1 MDEIAKFTYD
11 DFVDSTEPY
20 EYIHQFQNDQFR
32 LIRELEKMSKHANDL
47 KFKNFKKA
55 YQEYVKSLELKS
67 GDIVFSGNVTQ
78 FEGQELELDCGQW
91 RADDYGI
98 SLYDNRLGEVFACNH
113 PIMPVE
119 RLVNIDTGTEKL
131 KLAYRKGK
139 QWKHVI
145 ADKKTLAGNNSILA
159 LAEVGIGVNSEN
171 SRLMVRYLHD
181 IESFNYDRIPE
192 KNSVSRL
199 GWVENEG
206 FSPYVEGL
214 VFDGLDSFRGFFE
227 SVTQRGDFSTWL
239 ELAREIRKGSVPAR
253 VILAASFSSVLVK
266 IIGELSFIVHL
277 WGGTEAGKTV
287 GLMLAASVWADPAM
301 GRYIHTFHGTSV
313 SQELSAGF
321 VGNLPLILDEF
332 QMLKNKKDFE
342 QTVYMLCEGIGKGRG
357 AKSGGLQRTQTWCN
371 CTLSSGEMP
380 ITMYNT
386 GGGAVNRI
394 VEVECR
400 ERLFSD
406 PRRVADTVRKNYGH
420 AGRLF
425 VEKLMEQEDAEEI
438 RRIYKKFYD
447 EISGSDTTEKQSMAG
462 ALILTA
468 DRLATRWIFQDG
480 MELGVSDISEFLQTK
495 KEVDVNERAYNFICE
510 TVAANVNRFH
520 IGENNEVW
528 GKFEAGTV
536 CIIRS
541 IFGKI
546 CEDGGFSD
554 RAVLSWMERRDL
566 IETSVKKGTEK
577 AVPTKLKRIG
587 ENPVRCVVMRL
598 PEDELEDYGLLDDD
612 D

>member
-1 MDEIAKFTYD
+1 MDEISKFTYD

-20 EYIHQFQNDQFR
+20 EYIHQFQNDKFR
-32 LIRELEKMSKHANDL
+32 LVRELEKMSKYANDL

-55 YQEYVKSLELKS
+55 YQEYVNSLKLKS

-91 RADDYGI
+91 RADDYGV
-98 SLYDNRLGEVFACNH
+98 SLCDNRLGELYACNH
-113 PIMPVE
+113 PVMPVE
-119 RLVNIDTGTEKL
+119 RLINIDTGTEKL

-181 IESFNYDRIPE
+181 IESLNYDRIPE

-206 FSPYVEGL
+206 FSPYVDGL

-227 SVTQRGDFSTWL
+227 SVSQRGDFSTWL
-239 ELAREIRKGSVPAR
+239 ELAKEIRKGSVYAR
-253 VILAASFSSVLVK
+253 IILAASFSSVLVK
-266 IIGELSFIVHL
+266 LIGELSFIVHL

-420 AGRLF
+420 AGRIF
-425 VEKLMEQEDAEEI
+425 VEKLMEQEDGEEI
-438 RRIYKKFYD
+438 RRIYKEFYD

-480 MELGVSDISEFLQTK
+480 KELRVSDISEFLQTK
-495 KEVDVNERAYNFICE
+495 KEVDINERAYNFICE
-510 TVAANVNRFH
+510 TVASNVNRFH

-528 GKFEAGTV
+528 GKFETGNV

-554 RAVLSWMERRDL
+554 RAVLSWMERRGL

-577 AVPTKLKRIG
+577 TVPTKLKRIG

-598 PEDELEDYGLLDDD
+598 PEDELEDYGLLEDGD
-612 D
+612 

>member
-20 EYIHQFQNDQFR
+20 EYIYQFQNDQFR

-192 KNSVSRL
+192 KNSVSRM

-214 VFDGLDSFRGFFE
+214 VFDGLDSFRVFFE
-227 SVTQRGDFSTWL
+227 SVTQRGSFSTWL
-239 ELAREIRKGSVPAR
+239 ELAREIRKGSAPAR
-253 VILAASFSSVLVK
+253 IILAASFSSVLVK
-266 IIGELSFIVHL
+266 LIGELSFIVHL

-301 GRYIHTFHGTSV
+301 GRYIHTFHGTAV

-438 RRIYKKFYD
+438 RRIYKEFYD

-577 AVPTKLKRIG
+577 TVPTKLKRIG

>member
-11 DFVDSTEPY
+11 DFVNSTEPY

-227 SVTQRGDFSTWL
+227 SVAQRGDFSTWL
-239 ELAREIRKGSVPAR
+239 ELAREMRKGSVPAR
-253 VILAASFSSVLVK
+253 IILAASFSSVLVK

-342 QTVYMLCEGIGKGRG
+342 QTVYMLCEGLAR
-357 AKSGGLQRTQTWCN
+357 
-371 CTLSSGEMP
+371 
-380 ITMYNT
+380 
-386 GGGAVNRI
+386 
-394 VEVECR
+394 
-400 ERLFSD
+400 D
-406 PRRVADTVRKNYGH
+406 
-420 AGRLF
+420 
-425 VEKLMEQEDAEEI
+425 
-438 RRIYKKFYD
+438 
-447 EISGSDTTEKQSMAG
+447 G
-462 ALILTA
+462 ALNQEACSGPKPGATVPS
-468 DRLATRWIFQDG
+468 LAGKCPLPCTTPEAAR
-480 MELGVSDISEFLQTK
+480 S
-495 KEVDVNERAYNFICE
+495 
-510 TVAANVNRFH
+510 TV
-520 IGENNEVW
+520 
-528 GKFEAGTV
+528 
-536 CIIRS
+536 
-541 IFGKI
+541 
-546 CEDGGFSD
+546 
-554 RAVLSWMERRDL
+554 L
-566 IETSVKKGTEK
+566 
-577 AVPTKLKRIG
+577 
-587 ENPVRCVVMRL
+587 
-598 PEDELEDYGLLDDD
+598 
-612 D
+612 

>member
-55 YQEYVKSLELKS
+55 YQEYVNSLKLKS

-206 FSPYVEGL
+206 FSPYVDGL

-227 SVTQRGDFSTWL
+227 SVSQRGDFSTWL
-239 ELAREIRKGSVPAR
+239 ELAREIRKGSVYAR
-253 VILAASFSSVLVK
+253 IILAASFSSVLVK

-394 VEVECR
+394 IEVECR

-438 RRIYKKFYD
+438 RRVYKKFYD

-528 GKFEAGTV
+528 GKFEIGTV

-554 RAVLSWMERRDL
+554 RAVLSWMERRGL
-566 IETSVKKGTEK
+566 IETSVKKGAEK